1 MLSAKKKKKKNTW
14 YDQLTKY
21 IPKGIKKVGGV

>member
-1 MLSAKKKKKKNTW
+1 MLSAKKKKKNTW